1 MAKNVK
7 VIQATSPIL
16 SAQAQISVKKRR
28 VAAYARVSTEKDEQ
42 QNSYEAQIEY
52 YTRYIKGNPEWI
64 FAGIYS
70 DEGITGTSIK
80 RRDGF
85 NKMIENALAGEID
98 LIITKSVSRFARNT
112 VDSLTTVRKLKDKG
126 VEVYF
131 EKENIFTLDS
141 KGELLITIMSSLAQ
155 EESRSISEN
164 TTWGQRKRFA
174 DGVMSLAYSN
184 FLGYKKGA
192 NPGDMEI
199 VEEEAIIIRRIY
211 DEYLA
216 GKSPGQIAKDLTA
229 DGIPTP
235 AKKTRWH
242 TSTVISILQNEKYRG
257 DAKLQKCFTTSFLD
271 HRMQK
276 NTGQLPIFYVSENHP
291 AIIKPEVFE
300 MVQEEF
306 RRREAAGGRA
316 QCVSIFSGRIVCADC
331 GGFYGRKKW
340 HSGTPHE
347 SWRWHCNNK
356 FMKREHCK
364 TPTLKE
370 QSLEECFVAAF
381 NSVLARK
388 EEIAANYAEC
398 LDAITDDTALKA
410 RMDAIQQETADI
422 TTLINNLLM
431 NSSKQRGSLE
441 DTNARYEQYMSRH
454 EALQQ
459 EKLELAKKISL
470 LAAKR
475 LLVNAFLTELAKH
488 DGPLTAFDPLVFQA
502 TVNYVTVNEDC
513 TVTFLFRD
521 GTEATQTIEKGVR
534 QYVRRQ
540 PKHNSDTSTDSDSGE
555 ST

>member
-16 SAQAQISVKKRR
+16 SAQSQISVKKRR

-52 YTRYIKGNPEWI
+52 YTRYIKSNPEWI
-64 FAGIYS
+64 FVDIYS

-85 NKMIENALAGEID
+85 NRMIEDALAGKID
-98 LIITKSVSRFARNT
+98 LIVTKSVSRFARNT

-174 DGVMSLAYSN
+174 DGIMSLGYSN

-199 VEEEAIIIRRIY
+199 VEEEAVVVRRIY

-216 GKSPGQIAKDLTA
+216 GKSPGEIAKQLTA

-235 AKKTRWH
+235 AKKTKWH
-242 TSTVISILQNEKYRG
+242 PSTIISILHNEKYRG

-271 HRMQK
+271 HKMQK

-316 QCVSIFSGRIVCADC
+316 QCVSILSGRIVCGDC
-331 GGFYGRKKW
+331 GCFYGRKKW

-356 FMKREHCK
+356 FMKRERCQ

-370 QSLEECFVAAF
+370 QSLEECFVVAF
-381 NSVLARK
+381 NSILERK

-398 LDAITDDTALKA
+398 LDAITDDSALKA

-422 TTLINNLLM
+422 TTLVNNLLM
-431 NSSKQRGSLE
+431 NSSKQRGGSE

-459 EKLELAKKISL
+459 EKLELSKKISL

-475 LLVNAFLTELAKH
+475 LLVNAFLEELAKH
-488 DGPLTAFDPLVFQA
+488 DGPLTAFDSLVFQA
-502 TVNYVTVNEDC
+502 TVNYVTVNTDC

-521 GTEATQTIEKGVR
+521 GTETTQTIQKGVR

-540 PKHNSDTSTDSDSGE
+540 PKADSNTATDDTAGE
-555 ST
+555 PT